1 MAAASRAQRISS
13 AALAAMALTSK
24 GKADGENIE
33 WRNNLALARVG
44 AWRQRQNNNRA
55 ARRGMFSGS
64 PLAKAVMARGGISRR
79 ALRIAAAQHQNRIRL
94 PWRGAYRAGLRTYVM
109 ARLYCVFSRGAS
121 FGQPRDKRSR
131 LRVAPGAKAAL

>member
-1 MAAASRAQRISS
+1 MAAASRALRISS

-24 GKADGENIE
+24 GKADGVDIDGETTSR
-33 WRNNLALARVG
+33 WRDVG
-44 AWRQRQNNNRA
+44 AWRLA
-55 ARRGMFSGS
+55 ARI
-64 PLAKAVMARGGISRR
+64 ISRGASRRFLVRRWQKPSWRVAAYR
-79 ALRIAAAQHQNRIRL
+79 ACAAYRGIAASNIVPFA
-94 PWRGAYRAGLRTYVM
+94 WRGAYRAGLRTYVM